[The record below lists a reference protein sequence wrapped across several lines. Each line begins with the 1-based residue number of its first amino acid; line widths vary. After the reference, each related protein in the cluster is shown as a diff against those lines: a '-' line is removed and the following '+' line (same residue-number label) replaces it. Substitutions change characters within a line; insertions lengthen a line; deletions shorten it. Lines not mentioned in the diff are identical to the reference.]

1 MSARDILQGMPPEFT
16 YKEFTQELNKK
27 EYKDLAIDNRRLCNE
42 RVLLRQR
49 LCTFP
54 YDKEVDNIVNEFLRN
69 NLQYDLK
76 DLCIEV
82 EHNPEN
88 ELLWCNGYSLK
99 ISIQVPEEGSVYKER
114 IISSKKLLYNKVIT
128 DVNEINHKFSE
139 AYNGYDFNHN
149 FFATEIVRYNGPLND
164 GTIHGNLEDFLMNVV
179 SDVDLYPMTNEK
191 VSEIQ
196 KKIQSNDNKIILRLP
211 YFDTYYEV
219 YPHEYLVKAPY
230 LLADSNDRLHYEISS
245 YIPLAPH
252 VIDKNT
258 CKWYLEMATYDRYN
272 NTII

>member
-164 GTIHGNLEDFLMNVV
+164 GTIHGNLEDFLMIAV
-179 SDVDLYPMTNEK
+179 SDVEIFPTTNEK
-191 VSEIQ
+191 LSEN
-196 KKIQSNDNKIILRLP
+196 KIKSNDNKIILKLP

-230 LLADSNDRLHYEISS
+230 LLADSNDSLHYEISS
-245 YIPLAPH
+245 YIPLSPH
-252 VIDKNT
+252 VIDKSA
-258 CKWYLEMATYDRYN
+258 CKWYLELAVYTRPNDE
-272 NTII
+272 II